1 MSTAELARLTARNTR
16 KNEVWVAQLD
26 FREIR
31 VDGAKPASPSAKI
44 PRIGGGIKLSKV
56 EAANARANRARK
68 RTSELDDGEP
78 LGNERAPEKTPET
91 HRLGQGESLTYESPI
106 RGYKAKGVRWH
117 KKLFVGPSDIYPT
130 EKGPELGE
138 RAILRDVQPRKSLIV
153 KKGVSLRP
161 LRKAYSSTS

>member
-26 FREIR
+26 FREIK
-31 VDGAKPASPSAKI
+31 VEGAKPASPSAKI
-44 PRIGGGIKLSKV
+44 PRIGGAVKLSKA

-68 RTSELDDGEP
+68 RTSELEEVGPSSSEREP
-78 LGNERAPEKTPET
+78 DATPET
-91 HRLGQGESLTYESPI
+91 HRLGRGESLTYESPI

-117 KKLFVGPSDIYPT
+117 KKLFVGPSDIYST

-138 RAILRDVQPRKSLIV
+138 RAILRDVQPRKSLLAR
-153 KKGVSLRP
+153 KTVS
-161 LRKAYSSTS
+161 